1 MRDTPVS
8 SDSDVMIVSSAR
20 RTGTTQTTENACK
33 GMKSQELPGRTH
45 PEFGC
50 LQRRHTDPLVY
61 LSARR
66 DENAACGAQCGAP
79 QMRGALMSARYD
91 MEAAEPNVGQLL
103 ERVELMQVSPSD
115 TVEVKSLVEVQNLS
129 DPGLG
134 LTVRAA

>member
-1 MRDTPVS
+1 
-8 SDSDVMIVSSAR
+8 
-20 RTGTTQTTENACK
+20 
-33 GMKSQELPGRTH
+33 
-45 PEFGC
+45 
-50 LQRRHTDPLVY
+50 
-61 LSARR
+61 
-66 DENAACGAQCGAP
+66 
-79 QMRGALMSARYD
+79 MSARYD

>member
-1 MRDTPVS
+1 
-8 SDSDVMIVSSAR
+8 
-20 RTGTTQTTENACK
+20 
-33 GMKSQELPGRTH
+33 
-45 PEFGC
+45 
-50 LQRRHTDPLVY
+50 
-61 LSARR
+61 
-66 DENAACGAQCGAP
+66 
-79 QMRGALMSARYD
+79 MRGALMSARYD